1 MPGRS
6 AALEHGDGGR
16 MRGYEGF
23 NRCATSI
30 TKGMLE
36 KQGELNSKIPNNS
49 NIILIYLR

>member
-16 MRGYEGF
+16 MRGNEGF
-23 NRCATSI
+23 NGCANSI

-36 KQGELNSKIPNNS
+36 KQGELNSKIHNNS
-49 NIILIYLR
+49 NIFTLRE